1 MAEAIQSKSSVSLPA
16 GVSLLRVGQVLLD
29 AWEAGAHQW
38 TESPVRAEL
47 KDQPSP
53 ALPIPRDALELFR
66 LLETRG
72 TPYLLI
78 GGMAML
84 TFVPGRNTK
93 DVDLLMSVEAMRQV
107 PELKIEDENEF
118 FARGR
123 FRSLPVDFLLTNNPL
138 FKLVQERF
146 ATRHRFAEQAVPC
159 ATVEGLIVLKLYA
172 LPSLYR
178 QGNLDR
184 AALYENDIAMLL
196 IHHTVNV
203 EQLLGLVAP
212 CVEAGDLR
220 ELRKIVDETSARAR
234 RLRQHADPQ
243 SEGKSGMA

>member
-29 AWEAGAHQW
+29 AWETGAHQW
-38 TESPVRAEL
+38 TESPLRAAEL
-47 KDQPSP
+47 KDAPSP
-53 ALPIPRDALELFR
+53 AMPIPRDALD
-66 LLETRG
+66 LLRFLQGSG

-84 TFVPGRNTK
+84 TYVPGRSTK
-93 DVDLLMSVEAMRQV
+93 DVDLLISMEAMRTV
-107 PELKIEDENEF
+107 PELKVEDENEF

-123 FRSLPVDFLLTNNPL
+123 FRSLQVNFRLTSNPL

-146 ATRHRFAEQAVPC
+146 ATWHRFAELEAPC
-159 ATVEGLIVLKLYA
+159 ATVEGLIVLILHA

-178 QGNLDR
+178 QMDLDR

-196 IHHTVNV
+196 IHHRPDIRALLALV
-203 EQLLGLVAP
+203 ESHVAQ
-212 CVEAGDLR
+212 GDIR
-220 ELRKIVDETSARAR
+220 ELRKIATEASDRAE
-234 RLRQHADPQ
+234 RLRGHIQPAR
-243 SEGKSGMA
+243 